1 MNTRVGNRRLCSGNH
16 QGGAVRP
23 SQMRQA
29 FSPIGVA
36 LSIILIGSTA
46 FSQSALQRPEISA
59 NELARRVVTNE
70 LKTAS
75 EDHSHWMYRLG
86 KEESRKKQVREIIQT
101 KEFFSYAD
109 QGDLIKLNFRPNP
122 NFHPLSRE
130 DRVFHAME
138 GEMWIDHKQE
148 RLAEI
153 TGHLVQDVKFGGG
166 VLGHLDKGGQ
176 FEVKQ
181 AEVAPGHWDI
191 TVLNVDLKGKALF
204 FKTIGVHEKEYRSNF
219 RRVADDLTPA
229 QAADILSR
237 ETVEAI
243 DRS

>member
-101 KEFFSYAD
+101 KEGSLD
-109 QGDLIKLNFRPNP
+109 ELLSVNDRP
-122 NFHPLSRE
+122 LT
-130 DRVFHAME
+130 A
-138 GEMWIDHKQE
+138 
-148 RLAEI
+148 
-153 TGHLVQDVKFGGG
+153 
-166 VLGHLDKGGQ
+166 GQ
-176 FEVKQ
+176 K
-181 AEVAPGHWDI
+181 
-191 TVLNVDLKGKALF
+191 
-204 FKTIGVHEKEYRSNF
+204 
-219 RRVADDLTPA
+219 
-229 QAADILSR
+229 
-237 ETVEAI
+237 
-243 DRS
+243 